1 MIIIGIDPGARG
13 ALVALRGGRDV
24 VASHVLPVVQGAG
37 LDPVEMRDQLN
48 RLRWLGEC
56 HAVIERA
63 QSMGRESGSAMLR
76 YGRDYGIL
84 LGLCTALEIPYETV
98 PPATWHRALVG
109 GSVGDPKG
117 RTLLTVRQLLPHLE
131 LVAPRGRKAHDG
143 IVDAAAIAL
152 WASRR

>member
-13 ALVALRGGRDV
+13 ALVALRAGREV
-24 VASHVLPVVQGAG
+24 VAAHPLPVITGAG
-37 LDPVEMRDQLN
+37 LDPVEMRAALN
-48 RLRWLGEC
+48 RLRWVGEC

-109 GSVGDPKG
+109 GSTGDPKA
-117 RTLLTVRQLLPHLE
+117 RTLLTVRQLLPTID
-131 LVAPRGRKAHDG
+131 LVPPRARKPHDG